1 MESAMKTSTTATMA
15 PLFAVALLLVALPCA
30 AAQMGTT
37 TGCPGGASAASAP
50 CGARAASPA
59 SGPHVHGASA
69 PRMGMAM
76 GNGTGNGNGN
86 GMGMGG
92 GMGMGN
98 GMGMGGTAMSLMT
111 PDERAEHQRR
121 MNSFKSFEECRAYVD
136 DLHRKLATRARERG
150 VAMPAEPPHDP
161 CADLPRLKH

>member
-1 MESAMKTSTTATMA
+1 MESAMKPSITATMA
-15 PLFAVALLLVALPCA
+15 PLFAVALLVVALPCA
-30 AAQMGTT
+30 AAQMGTPS
-37 TGCPGGASAASAP
+37 GCPGGASAASAP

-59 SGPHVHGASA
+59 SGPHAHGASA

-76 GNGTGNGNGN
+76 GNGMDN

-92 GMGMGN
+92 GQGMGN
-98 GMGMGGTAMSLMT
+98 GLGMGMGGTAMSLMT

-121 MNSFKSFEECRAYVD
+121 MSSFKSFEECRAYVD
-136 DLHRKLATRARERG
+136 DLHRKLAARARERG